1 MSDVQQACTFTK
13 QLTLTVTRRYL
24 LYLPK
29 TYDPGQPGRWPL
41 RIHSDSPPLCLSV
54 EEAIRQLSVPFAIC
68 PSGLFM
74 ERTTQGYPYR
84 KGRPWLMRYR
94 HVVGT

>member
-29 TYDPGQPGRWPL
+29 TYDPGQPGRWPPP
-41 RIHSDSPPLCLSV
+41 IHSDSQPLCLSV
-54 EEAIRQLSVPFAIC
+54 EEATLQPSVPFAIC

-74 ERTTQGYPYR
+74 ERTTHRCLYSG
-84 KGRPWLMRYR
+84 GRPWLMRYR
-94 HVVGT
+94 PVVGT